1 MEGPQNFAAA
11 PELCRT
17 LIETAQEGV
26 WLLDAAGNTVY
37 VNQRMAEML
46 GYTRAEMLGR
56 PFYDFMDD
64 RARAEAQ
71 ALFERR
77 RQGIREQHDF
87 RFRRKDGSDLWT
99 IVSATPLYDARG
111 QFTGALG
118 MITDITARRQAEE
131 ALRASQHQL
140 GQIIEHLPVAVFAVD
155 RTGKPQYE
163 NRLARELLGKR
174 IDELNDDARVGQLSR
189 HYQAYLV
196 GTDQLYP
203 AKRAPL
209 AQALAGKRATV
220 DDMEIRRPDRTI
232 PLEVSAA
239 PITDAA
245 GNVVLAI
252 AVFHDISERRQ
263 AEAERQRLF
272 DEVHANQQRLRA
284 LSQRL
289 IELQEAERGHLAR
302 ELHDEVGQALTA
314 VKINL
319 QAAQRQAT
327 LEAAAPFLADSIDL
341 IERVLQQVRDISL
354 DLRPAL
360 LDDLGLAAA
369 LRWYV
374 DRQTRRAGLAARVV
388 ADLPDEPLPDELA
401 ITCFRVVQE
410 ALTNIL
416 RHAHARN
423 VAILVTHTEQELN
436 LIVRDDGCG
445 FDADAV
451 LHGTADRITFGL
463 LGLQERVQLAGGRLT
478 IRSTPTEG
486 TEVRVTLPLPT
497 RQDTASEEPLP

>member
-1 MEGPQNFAAA
+1 MEGPQNFAAT
-11 PELCRT
+11 PDLCRT
-17 LIETAQEGV
+17 LIETAQEEV
-26 WLLDAAGNTVY
+26 WLLDAAGNTIY

-56 PFYDFMDD
+56 PFYDFMDA

-77 RQGIREQHDF
+77 RQGVREQHEF
-87 RFRRKDGSDLWT
+87 RFQRKDGSDLWT
-99 IVSATPLYDARG
+99 IVSATPLCDARG
-111 QFTGALG
+111 QFVGALG

-131 ALRASQHQL
+131 ALRASQRQL
-140 GQIIEHLPVAVFAVD
+140 HQIIEHLPVAVFAVD
-155 RTGKPQYE
+155 RAGKPQYE
-163 NRLARELLGKR
+163 NRLARELLGRR
-174 IDELNDDARVGQLSR
+174 IEDLDPDARVGQLSR
-189 HYQAYLV
+189 HYQAYLA

-203 AKRAPL
+203 IERAPL
-209 AQALAGKRATV
+209 ARALAGQSATV

-232 PLEVSAA
+232 PLEVAA
-239 PITDAA
+239 VPITDAA
-245 GNVVLAI
+245 GNVILAI

-263 AEAERQRLF
+263 AEAERQRLY
-272 DEVHANQQRLRA
+272 DEARANQQRLRA

-319 QAAQRQAT
+319 QAAQRQPS
-327 LEAAAPFLADSIDL
+327 LDAAAPFLADSIDV

-360 LDDLGLAAA
+360 LDDLGLAAT

-374 DRQTRRAGLAARVV
+374 DRQTRRAGLTARVV
-388 ADLPDEPLPDELA
+388 ADLPDEPLSDGLA

-410 ALTNIL
+410 ALTNVL
-416 RHAHARN
+416 RHAQARN
-423 VAILVTHTEQELN
+423 VTILITHTEQELT
-436 LIVRDDGCG
+436 LIVRDDGRG
-445 FDADAV
+445 FDANALPRDAAGP
-451 LHGTADRITFGL
+451 LTFGL
-463 LGLQERVQLAGGRLT
+463 LGMQERVQLAGGRLA
-478 IRSTPTEG
+478 IRSTSSEG
-486 TEVRVTLPLPT
+486 TEVRATLPLPA
-497 RQDTASEEPLP
+497 RENVGRAELRP

>member
-1 MEGPQNFAAA
+1 VEGPQNFVAT
-11 PELCRT
+11 PDLCRT

-26 WLLDAAGNTVY
+26 WLLDAAGNTAY

-64 RARAEAQ
+64 RARAEARV
-71 ALFERR
+71 LFERR
-77 RQGIREQHDF
+77 RQGVREQHDF
-87 RFRRKDGSDLWT
+87 RFQRKDGSDLWT
-99 IVSATPLYDARG
+99 IVSTTPLYDEHS
-111 QFTGALG
+111 QFIGALG

-140 GQIIEHLPVAVFAVD
+140 HQIIEHLPVAVFAVD
-155 RTGKPQYE
+155 GEGKPRYE

-174 IDELNDDARVGQLSR
+174 IEDLNGDARVGRLSR
-189 HYQAYLV
+189 YYQAYLA
-196 GTDQLYP
+196 GTDQFYP
-203 AKRAPL
+203 IDRAPL
-209 AQALAGKRATV
+209 AQALAGKCTTV

-252 AVFHDISERRQ
+252 AVFRDISERRQ
-263 AEAERQRLF
+263 TEAERQRLF
-272 DEVHANQQRLRA
+272 DEVQANQQRLRA

-289 IELQEAERGHLAR
+289 LELQEAERGHLAR
-302 ELHDEVGQALTA
+302 ELHDEIGQALTA
-314 VKINL
+314 VKINV

-327 LEAAAPFLADSIDL
+327 LEEAAPLLADSIDL
-341 IERVLQQVRDISL
+341 VERVLQQVRDISL
-354 DLRPAL
+354 NLRPAL

-374 DRQTRRAGLAARVV
+374 DRQTRRAGIVARVV
-388 ADLPDEPLPDELA
+388 TDLLDEPLPDGLA

-416 RHAHARN
+416 RHAQARHVN
-423 VAILVTHTEQELN
+423 ILVAHQGQELI
-436 LIVRDDGCG
+436 LTVSDDGCG
-445 FDADAV
+445 FDADATF
-451 LHGTADRITFGL
+451 HSAADHATFGL
-463 LGLQERVQLAGGRLT
+463 LSMQERVELAGGRLT
-478 IRSTPTEG
+478 IRSTPGEG
-486 TEVRVTLPLPT
+486 TEVRVALPLHGGRKRT
-497 RQDTASEEPLP
+497 REGRLR